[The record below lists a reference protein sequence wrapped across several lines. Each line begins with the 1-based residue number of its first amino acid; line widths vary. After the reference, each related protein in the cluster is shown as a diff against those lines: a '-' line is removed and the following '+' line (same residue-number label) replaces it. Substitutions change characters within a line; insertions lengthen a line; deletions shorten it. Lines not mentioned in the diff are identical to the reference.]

1 MNLDKEPR
9 IIVRNRSKIRV
20 LRMYR
25 ERKVFFC

>member
-9 IIVRNRSKIRV
+9 IIARNRLKIRV
-20 LRMYR
+20 LRMYG